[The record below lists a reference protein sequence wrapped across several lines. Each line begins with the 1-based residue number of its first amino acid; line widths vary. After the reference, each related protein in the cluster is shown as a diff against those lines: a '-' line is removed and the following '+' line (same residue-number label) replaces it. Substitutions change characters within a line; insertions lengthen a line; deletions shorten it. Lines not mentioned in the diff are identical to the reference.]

1 MSLPSFP
8 FQVPQIPTKG
18 SGVNWKAVIL
28 WGIILGLIGFAIYY
42 YREPLI
48 AWATGIPASIGT
60 WKLPSLEGFATGL
73 MDYVN
78 KNPIAV
84 IAAGAS
90 ICTAGVTLIS
100 KMRADNAKNAALNA
114 QLEAE
119 KYASQQVNM
128 ANQQALDYK
137 NQYEQ
142 AIKSNSQD
150 ALLESQGMV
159 SNLSAEK
166 RDLQNQVK
174 ALQEALLNAQ
184 AQKVT
189 VIEHK

>member
-1 MSLPSFP
+1 MSLQLPQFP
-8 FQVPQIPTKG
+8 QLPQSSG
-18 SGVNWKAVIL
+18 GVNWKAVIL

-42 YREPLI
+42 YREPI
-48 AWATGIPASIGT
+48 TAYITGLLASIGT
-60 WKLPSLEGFATGL
+60 WKLPSLEGFSSGV

-84 IAAGAS
+84 IAASAS

-100 KMRADNAKNAALNA
+100 KMRADNAKNTAVNA

-119 KYASQQVNM
+119 KYASQQVNV

-137 NQYEQ
+137 LQYEQ
-142 AIKSNSQD
+142 AVKNNSQD

-159 SNLSAEK
+159 STLNAQN

-174 ALQEALLNAQ
+174 ALNDALLNLKAQ
-184 AQKVT
+184 TVT
-189 VIEHK
+189 VTEYK

>member
-1 MSLPSFP
+1 
-8 FQVPQIPTKG
+8 
-18 SGVNWKAVIL
+18 
-28 WGIILGLIGFAIYY
+28 
-42 YREPLI
+42 
-48 AWATGIPASIGT
+48 
-60 WKLPSLEGFATGL
+60 

-84 IAAGAS
+84 IAASAS

-100 KMRADNAKNAALNA
+100 KMRADNAKNTAVNA

-119 KYASQQVNM
+119 KYASQQVNV

-137 NQYEQ
+137 LQYEQ
-142 AIKSNSQD
+142 AVKNNSQD

-159 SNLSAEK
+159 STLNAQN

-174 ALQEALLNAQ
+174 ALNDALLNLKAQ
-184 AQKVT
+184 TVT
-189 VIEHK
+189 VTEYK